1 LIPIKPTKNFTH
13 LKIKRNGTLIQ
24 IFAALDESPQSSGED
39 LEEKSWTMT
48 REVTNFPVIDGP
60 EWIGIGG
67 ASPLAD
73 KGCEIRFEHFWVR

>member
-1 LIPIKPTKNFTH
+1 
-13 LKIKRNGTLIQ
+13 
-24 IFAALDESPQSSGED
+24 
-39 LEEKSWTMT
+39 MT